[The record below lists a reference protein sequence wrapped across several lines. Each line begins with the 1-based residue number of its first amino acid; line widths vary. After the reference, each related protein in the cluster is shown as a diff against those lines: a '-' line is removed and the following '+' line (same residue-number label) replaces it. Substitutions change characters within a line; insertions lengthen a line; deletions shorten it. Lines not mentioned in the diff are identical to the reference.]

1 MTLKNNYQI
10 YQKISN
16 TLGEGLHVTSQGVYW
31 LDIIESKLFY
41 SPQNKIIKEYILPE
55 QASAIWKIDQN
66 LIYLISESGI
76 CTLDLTSKE
85 WSVLALIP
93 DNEKSIE
100 MRTNDGN
107 AIDDKHYFFGTMHKA
122 PIENS
127 GALYTTHGNE
137 IVKVLD
143 GIGIPNSFI
152 KLNENS
158 FLVSDSFSSII
169 YLLKFNEIYTD
180 IIEKKMWLDL
190 SNKKYTPDGGCIDS
204 EGNVYIAMW
213 DGSCVNKYDQN
224 ANLIKSLLLPVPR
237 PTNCKLSSDKKS
249 IFVTSAREGL
259 SEKQLSLSPDSGSVF
274 EIRL

>member
-16 TLGEGLHVTSQGVYW
+16 TLGEGLHVASQGVYW

-41 SPQNKIIKEYILPE
+41 SPQNKKINEYILPE

-66 LIYLISESGI
+66 LIYLASESGI
-76 CTLDLTSKE
+76 CTLDLISNE

-122 PIENS
+122 PIANS

-152 KLNENS
+152 KLDLNS

-169 YLLKFNEIYTD
+169 YLLKFNEAYTN

-190 SNKKYTPDGGCIDS
+190 STKKYTPDGGCIDS

-224 ANLIKSLLLPVPR
+224 ANLIKSFLLPVPR
-237 PTNCKLSSDKKS
+237 PTNCKMSSDQKS
-249 IFVTSAREGL
+249 IFVTSARESL
-259 SEKQLSLSPDSGSVF
+259 SEKQLTLSPDSGSVF